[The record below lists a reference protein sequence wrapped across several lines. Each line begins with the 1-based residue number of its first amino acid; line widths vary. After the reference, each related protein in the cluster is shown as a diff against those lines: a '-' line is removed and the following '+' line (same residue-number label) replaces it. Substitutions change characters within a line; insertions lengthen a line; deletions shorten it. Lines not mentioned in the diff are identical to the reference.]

1 MVRALAG
8 LVGLFG
14 GAAVFIAGLS
24 ARNPLDALRAIAAGV
39 GLLVFVSGVGLAD
52 LIDVTRIAARLA
64 HLRAG
69 GRQERRPSG
78 HADEGDPP
86 ASRG

>member
-14 GAAVFIAGLS
+14 GAAIFFAGLT

-39 GLLVFVSGVGLAD
+39 GLLVFVTGVGLAD
-52 LIDVTRIAARLA
+52 LIDVTRLAARLA

-69 GRQERRPSG
+69 GRQERRSPG
-78 HADEGDPP
+78 HGDGEGPP
-86 ASRG
+86 AARD